1 MESAHPSVVLATA
14 QVPRG
19 HVWLAAGVENSIAL
33 EHGHSCRKFCWSY
46 DALWPLVPVAV
57 LTLSCTARALQ
68 PSAPT
73 TVLPAVCFS
82 HTPHS
87 PACPPLR
94 PSVRHAPLHVAHHL
108 ATCRFFVWFF
118 LVFLLNFVFVRFFQL
133 FFYFPN
139 TFFFFFFPAA
149 WFFSHVTSVMLRWY
163 PS

>member
-57 LTLSCTARALQ
+57 LTLSCTALVLH

-108 ATCRFFVWFF
+108 ATFRFFVWFF
-118 LVFLLNFVFVRFFQL
+118 FWCFYLILFLWGFFNY
-133 FFYFPN
+133 YFIFPIL
-139 TFFFFFFPAA
+139 FFFFL
-149 WFFSHVTSVMLRWY
+149 LRGSFLICHLGDASLV
-163 PS
+163 P